1 MAFLLV
7 VLFDGAAGFG
17 HRSNLSSVCE
27 LEAARGLVEK
37 AARSAAVESTTPQ
50 APTLR
55 LWVAVAQAGYFGG
68 NAARHLTTS
77 ISIDGKPS
85 CPGTGRRSTV
95 TLQMAPTTRA
105 LRKRHRHHR
114 HRHQHEQLLF
124 RYANPAKPAER
135 VVLDAVLC
143 DGRKKLAKQRAVT
156 RVVDAKSLKLCRSS
170 ATPPPMPP
178 RSDPSA
184 LLALLEART
193 NAQILL
199 AKATEELARRLGRR
213 GTLCDHNRPCSAR
226 ILPQCPDGCI
236 ARDANASFVFAH
248 LEAAPPRRL
257 DASQGLASRSA
268 FQNSPSSTYGARTC
282 PAAATRATRSR
293 TNAAVCCTYTCSRR
307 GGDDIASRPV
317 QRPRFYGPVSR
328 LTVVS
333 RRPRRHSQPP
343 RKAAKQCAQL
353 WARNRS
359 TAARSSGVA
368 THFAAARRG
377 AR

>member
-17 HRSNLSSVCE
+17 HKSNWSSVCE

-55 LWVAVAQAGYFGG
+55 LWVGRAEGVPLTVAAGAVAQAGYFGS
-68 NAARHLTTS
+68 NAARHLTIS

-95 TLQMAPTTRA
+95 TLQMATTRA
-105 LRKRHRHHR
+105 LRKSHRHHR
-114 HRHQHEQLLF
+114 HQHQHEQLLS

-135 VVLDAVLC
+135 VVLDAVFC

-170 ATPPPMPP
+170 VTPPPMPP

-213 GTLCDHNRPCSAR
+213 GTLCDHKRPCSAR

-236 ARDANASFVFAH
+236 ARDANASCVFAH
-248 LEAAPPRRL
+248 LEAGAPKEIRRITKTCVEVCF
-257 DASQGLASRSA
+257 SELAVKHVW
-268 FQNSPSSTYGARTC
+268 
-282 PAAATRATRSR
+282 RADVS
-293 TNAAVCCTYTCSRR
+293 R
-307 GGDDIASRPV
+307 GGDARDAFAHERCRVLHIHMLAAWW
-317 QRPRFYGPVSR
+317 
-328 LTVVS
+328 
-333 RRPRRHSQPP
+333 RRYRVAFRAET
-343 RKAAKQCAQL
+343 KVL
-353 WARNRS
+353 W
-359 TAARSSGVA
+359 TG
-368 THFAAARRG
+368 F
-377 AR
+377 